1 MTAVRWLATLASAVA
16 LAACSF
22 SPNQPPLSRTTPS
35 PSPVSTGAFTVLAD
49 RPMRLPHLAA
59 GASCPQATL
68 SRPSPDFGYGL
79 GDGPVYAI
87 GGQGL
92 RSAPSG
98 VTKVLWAANPIY
110 TGPIR
115 IRGGQ
120 LDGPRNL
127 LFDSSS
133 GNEWRGAPAKVLQTP
148 NGVFDLDVELDFQVS
163 GTSTG
168 APWRNW
174 PSYTYVGSPGCYAWQ
189 IDGVSFTELIE
200 VAVS

>member
-16 LAACSF
+16 LAGCSF
-22 SPNQPPLSRTTPS
+22 SPDQPPLSKTTPS
-35 PSPVSTGAFTVLAD
+35 PSPVSTGAFTALAD

-87 GGQGL
+87 GGQDL
-92 RSAPSG
+92 RSAPSS
-98 VTKVLWAANPIY
+98 VEKVLWAANPSY

-120 LDGPRNL
+120 LDGAHNL
-127 LFDSSS
+127 LFESSS

-148 NGVFDLDVELDFQVS
+148 NGVFDLDSELDFQAPDNP
-163 GTSTG
+163 TG